1 MQSTTTRSSWPLAAL
16 LLVGLGGPAAA
27 QGGPATERLER
38 FLAAAPGDPR
48 GAAGALGRG
57 DAGLVSALLDHLRLD
72 LDALA
77 RRPDEDAGVADDQ
90 ARDRAEARA
99 GAICLALGRIGD
111 PRALRPLCDLLGR
124 LEADLAAAASEGFLA
139 IDHRDRLTL
148 LVDAFRIRPSKGVAT
163 TLGRL
168 HAALG
173 APACLAALEGLHA
186 PEAPADVRAAVLAG
200 IARVE
205 GDEARALVRRLAR
218 GGDPLALAAL
228 SRHLDAPAGAED
240 LALLLDALDAGEP
253 WARSTAAAALGR
265 AGLWA
270 VPRTVPPLIEALERG
285 DPRLARHALAS
296 LERLTRTFLGPDAA
310 AWRAW
315 WAAREAEVAR

>member
-1 MQSTTTRSSWPLAAL
+1 MQSTTMRSSWPLAAL
-16 LLVGLGGPAAA
+16 LLVVGLGGPAAA
-27 QGGPATERLER
+27 QARPATERLER

-48 GAAGALGRG
+48 GAAEALGPGDRG
-57 DAGLVSALLDHLRLD
+57 AVPALLDHLRLD

-77 RRPDEDAGVADDQ
+77 RPTDDGE
-90 ARDRAEARA
+90 ALERVLARA
-99 GAICLALGRIGD
+99 RAVCLALGRIGD

-124 LEADLAAAASEGFLA
+124 PEGDLAEAASEGFLA

-173 APACLAALEGLHA
+173 ARACLAALEGLHT

-218 GGDPLALAAL
+218 GGDALALAAL

-270 VPRTVPPLIEALERG
+270 LPRTVPPLIEALEGG